1 MAISEQEAVA
11 SLHVLVAVAQADGSI
26 HEEEKK
32 ALGAALSSIDIL
44 EGTDVEQFLG
54 EKVDLAQE
62 VSLLLGAEARE
73 ETYRSAYGLAHADGA
88 CSKEEQAV
96 LDRLKDLL
104 KIDEARATEI
114 RRIFDEDAAAAAGDK
129 KSAYARIEDPA
140 ERQAMVRK
148 LTLKDSVM
156 SALLGAFPV
165 PGLAIATDLAVLAI
179 QVNLIRDVAA
189 LWGQETDRRNAKAL
203 LATFGVGTGARI
215 AVNNLIK
222 VIPGWGSLVG
232 ATTSFASTYAV
243 GVVMHKHFENA
254 AEGKLDIEALKAEFE
269 AAQKEGKETY
279 KAKKSEIEA
288 KEKETKATI
297 ASLNED
303 LKAGRITQAEF
314 EDRVSAL

>member
-11 SLHVLVAVAQADGSI
+11 SLHLLVAVAQADGSI

-32 ALGAALSSIDIL
+32 ALAAALGGIEIL
-44 EGTDVEQFLG
+44 EGTDVEQFLE
-54 EKVDLAQE
+54 EKVDIAQE
-62 VSLLLGAEARE
+62 VALLLSSEARE
-73 ETYRSAYGLAHADGA
+73 ETYRSAYSLAHADGS
-88 CSKEEQAV
+88 CSSEEQAV
-96 LDRLKDLL
+96 LDRMKDLL
-104 KIDEARATEI
+104 KIDDERAAEI
-114 RRIFDEDAAAAAGDK
+114 RKVLDQGGGTDK
-129 KSAYARIEDPA
+129 KSAYSKIEDPA

-148 LTLKDSVM
+148 LTIKDSVM

-189 LWGQETDRRNAKAL
+189 LWGQETDKKNAKAL

-243 GVVMHKHFENA
+243 GVVMHKHFENGA
-254 AEGKLDIEALKAEFE
+254 ADIASLKAEFE
-269 AAQKEGKETY
+269 AAQKEGKDTY
-279 KAKKSEIEA
+279 KAKKAEIE
-288 KEKETKATI
+288 EKERETK
-297 ASLNED
+297 SRLSELNED
-303 LKAGRITQAEF
+303 LKKGRITQTEF
-314 EDRVSAL
+314 EERASML

>member
-26 HEEEKK
+26 HDEERK

-62 VSLLLGAEARE
+62 VSLLLGSEARE

-88 CSKEEQAV
+88 CSKEEQVV

-104 KIDEARATEI
+104 KIDETRAAEI
-114 RRIFDEDAAAAAGDK
+114 RRIFDEDAAGAGDK
-129 KSAYARIEDPA
+129 KSAYSRIEDPT
-140 ERQAMVRK
+140 ERQAQVRK

-189 LWGQETDRRNAKAL
+189 LWGQETDRKNAKAL

-254 AEGKLDIEALKAEFE
+254 AEGKLDMEALKAEFE

-279 KAKKSEIEA
+279 KAKKGEIEA
-288 KEKETKATI
+288 KEKETKATL
-297 ASLNED
+297 ASLNDE

>member
-26 HEEEKK
+26 HDEEKK
-32 ALGAALSSIDIL
+32 ALGAALSSIEIL
-44 EGTDVEQFLG
+44 EGTDIEQFLE
-54 EKVDLAQE
+54 EKVNLAQE
-62 VSLLLGAEARE
+62 VNLLLSPEARE

-88 CSKEEQAV
+88 CSADEKVV
-96 LDRLKDLL
+96 LDQLRSLL
-104 KIDEARATEI
+104 AIDEVRASEI
-114 RRIFDEDAAAAAGDK
+114 RRVFDEDATARDT
-129 KSAYARIEDPA
+129 KSSYAKIADPE

-148 LTLKDSVM
+148 LTLKDSIM

-189 LWGQETDRRNAKAL
+189 VWGQETDRKNAKAL

-254 AEGKLDIEALKAEFE
+254 AEGKVDLEALKSEFE

-279 KAKKSEIEA
+279 KAKKAEIEA
-288 KEKETKATI
+288 KEREAKAKI
-297 ASLNED
+297 AALNEE
-303 LKAGRITQAEF
+303 LKAGRITQADF
-314 EDRVSAL
+314 EERVSTL

>member
-1 MAISEQEAVA
+1 MTISEQEAVA

-26 HEEEKK
+26 HDEERK

-62 VSLLLGAEARE
+62 VSLLLGSEARE

-88 CSKEEQAV
+88 CSREEQVV

-104 KIDEARATEI
+104 KIDEARAAEI
-114 RRIFDEDAAAAAGDK
+114 RRIFDEDAGAGDK
-129 KSAYARIEDPA
+129 KSAYSKIEDPA
-140 ERQAMVRK
+140 ERQAQVRK

-189 LWGQETDRRNAKAL
+189 LWGQETDRKNAKAL

-254 AEGKLDIEALKAEFE
+254 AEGKLDMEALKAEFE

-279 KAKKSEIEA
+279 KAKKGEIEA

-297 ASLNED
+297 ASLNAD
-303 LKAGRITQAEF
+303 LKAGRITQTEF

>member
-26 HEEEKK
+26 HDEEKK
-32 ALGAALSSIDIL
+32 ALGAALSSIEIL

-62 VSLLLGAEARE
+62 VALLLGAEARE

-88 CSKEEQAV
+88 CSSEEQAV

-104 KIDEARATEI
+104 KIDDARAAEI
-114 RRIFDEDAAAAAGDK
+114 RRIFDEDAAAGGDK
-129 KSAYARIEDPA
+129 KSAYSKIEDPA
-140 ERQAMVRK
+140 ERQALVRK

-189 LWGQETDRRNAKAL
+189 LWGQETDRKNAKAL

-254 AEGKLDIEALKAEFE
+254 AEGKLDMEALKAEFE

-279 KAKKSEIEA
+279 KAKKGEIEA

-303 LKAGRITQAEF
+303 LKAGRITQADF